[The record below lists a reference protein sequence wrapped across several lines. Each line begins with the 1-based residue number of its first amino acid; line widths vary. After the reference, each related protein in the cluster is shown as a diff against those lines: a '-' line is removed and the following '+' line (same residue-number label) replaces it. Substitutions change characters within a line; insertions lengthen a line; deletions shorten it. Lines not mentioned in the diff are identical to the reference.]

1 MRVLKIL
8 KSLSAKRKREAF
20 FLSKNAIKEICYEG
34 KNVEKA
40 EKR

>member
-1 MRVLKIL
+1 MRVSKRL
-8 KSLSAKRKREAF
+8 KSLSTRRKRETF
-20 FLSKNAIKEICYEG
+20 FLSKNAIREVCYEG